1 MPTAGKNSPAGH
13 KGTFDGWYGC
23 RKCFCVTFDKSNKTA
38 LTGMNTIYVPYPALF
53 RECEVKK

>member
-23 RKCFCVTFDKSNKTA
+23 RKCFCVTFDKSNKTG
-38 LTGMNTIYVPYPALF
+38 LMGTNTIHVPYPALF